1 MFCLNIK
8 NAKLGISPTR
18 ALAKR
23 SGFDFRPY
31 TSISENNH
39 RSGFFLTY
47 MSQIS
52 NCLPFFFIALQ
63 NIDTASPLWTL
74 SIVSHQLNSLIRALA
89 SFNNKTRIWHIEN
102 KMKV

>member
-52 NCLPFFFIALQ
+52 NCLPFFFL
-63 NIDTASPLWTL
+63 TPLKRQMAETFI
-74 SIVSHQLNSLIRALA
+74 SATLIREKMLNPLI
-89 SFNNKTRIWHIEN
+89 FGLWCRI
-102 KMKV
+102 